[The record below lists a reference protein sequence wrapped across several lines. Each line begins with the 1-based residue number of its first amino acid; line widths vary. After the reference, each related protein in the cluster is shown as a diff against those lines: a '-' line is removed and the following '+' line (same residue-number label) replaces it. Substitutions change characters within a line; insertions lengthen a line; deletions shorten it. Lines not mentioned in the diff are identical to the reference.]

1 MVKLPDKRTRSI
13 PPGPTYFVSL
23 CQRRMTH
30 RYKIAHNLYLNN
42 FHHLNIHSWR
52 SVKFLTMTEKVVH
65 LKILRTIKKNK
76 LKQTDEQ

>member
-1 MVKLPDKRTRSI
+1 MNTIHSQA
-13 PPGPTYFVSL
+13 PPISFHYASGE
-23 CQRRMTH
+23 
-30 RYKIAHNLYLNN
+30 HNLYLNN